1 MTFKTQMK
9 DDVINC
15 LLNSDEMA
23 EAILYTPKGGTAKS
37 IKAIIDRRRIIPA
50 GEDSGRTLIN
60 QVEIVIANDST
71 YGVSS
76 VNKGGDTVSLP
87 ERIGGVN
94 VTWTVSDIV
103 KQDEGSWQLLLTK

>member
-1 MTFKTQMK
+1 MTFKTQMS

-23 EAILYTPKGGTAKS
+23 EAISYTPKGGIAKS
-37 IKAIIDRRRIIPA
+37 IKAIVDRRRIIPA

-71 YGVSS
+71 NGVSS

-87 ERIGGVN
+87 ERIGGSN
-94 VTWTVSDIV
+94 VTWTVSDIL
-103 KQDEGSWQLLLTK
+103 KQDEGCWQLLLTK

>member
-15 LLNSDEMA
+15 LLNSDEYA
-23 EAILYTPKGGTAKS
+23 EIILYTPKGGVAKS
-37 IKAIIDRRRIIPA
+37 IKSIVDRKRILPA
-50 GEDSGRTLIN
+50 GENSGRTLTN
-60 QVEIVIANDST
+60 QVEIMIANDPT

-87 ERIGGVN
+87 ERIGGTSKSWV
-94 VTWTVSDIV
+94 VADILE
-103 KQDEGSWQLLLTK
+103 QDEGCWHLLLQG